1 MKWKCNVT
9 KSAQFKN
16 RGKWFTECDGDGL
29 DLKIFSNLNDSVFYE
44 TWFQLQK
51 LLESLE
57 IHMIHDVQKK
67 IKQEMTL
74 VISERARQESSLPTG
89 KKS

>member
-1 MKWKCNVT
+1 LV
-9 KSAQFKN
+9 S
-16 RGKWFTECDGDGL
+16 RHGGDGL
-29 DLKIFSNLNDSVFYE
+29 EVGLDVVFSNLNDSVFYE

-67 IKQEMTL
+67 VKQEMTL

-89 KKS
+89 KKN